1 MLNYF
6 LKKLVGSERSNLA
19 VKSRVEIE
27 FKAKKLV
34 KDICYIYVNLSD
46 SYREEIA
53 TAIARDGRSYTEL
66 VWHLDC
72 NQLIFKFNW
81 VQFCCVL
88 YRDLFPSA
96 VEVLFKISTSRDEVE
111 GEVTHELIEKIQQ
124 IG

>member
-1 MLNYF
+1 MDRVASMLNYF

-66 VWHLDC
+66 V
-72 NQLIFKFNW
+72 
-81 VQFCCVL
+81 
-88 YRDLFPSA
+88 
-96 VEVLFKISTSRDEVE
+96 
-111 GEVTHELIEKIQQ
+111 
-124 IG
+124 